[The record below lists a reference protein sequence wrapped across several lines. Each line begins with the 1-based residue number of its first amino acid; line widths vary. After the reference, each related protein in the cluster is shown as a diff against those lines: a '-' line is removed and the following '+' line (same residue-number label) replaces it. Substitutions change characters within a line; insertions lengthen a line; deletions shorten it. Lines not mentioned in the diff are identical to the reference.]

1 MKTITQ
7 KLTSRKMWAAIA
19 AAVMCVITAVF
30 GENIPAE
37 FAEYIRTGAYALI
50 AYVFGEAVVDVAR
63 EIGKGKTDHS
73 TVDVSDGD
81 SE

>member
-1 MKTITQ
+1 MKAISQ

-37 FAEYIRTGAYALI
+37 LAEYIRTGAYVLI
-50 AYVFGEAVVDVAR
+50 AYVFGEAAVDVAR
-63 EIGKGKTDHS
+63 EIGKIANKTGQ
-73 TVDVSDGD
+73 TVDGD